1 MEKIPVKK
9 NTYWTMIVVNLIL
22 SLISVYLFE
31 FWFKKV
37 IGLDN
42 TFQMSANLAVVVLT
56 ATTYFIAKTYY
67 IKGVMNTA
75 KKIITLLLLSIAI
88 LALMLLSVKIPADIA
103 YPFTGVILVSIA
115 FYMLSLTA
123 GTLNTIGMIGLAL
136 IFAIPI
142 AFLKWF
148 DKIGWG
154 TVGELSEFALFVI
167 LFLGGT
173 WSQIRAAIH
182 GIRGVNQDGR
192 GFGDDGDGDGD
203 TGDE

>member
-1 MEKIPVKK
+1 
-9 NTYWTMIVVNLIL
+9 
-22 SLISVYLFE
+22 
-31 FWFKKV
+31 
-37 IGLDN
+37 
-42 TFQMSANLAVVVLT
+42 
-56 ATTYFIAKTYY
+56 
-67 IKGVMNTA
+67 
-75 KKIITLLLLSIAI
+75 
-88 LALMLLSVKIPADIA
+88 
-103 YPFTGVILVSIA
+103 
-115 FYMLSLTA
+115 
-123 GTLNTIGMIGLAL
+123 MIGLAL